1 MPDTYDLAID
11 WASHKD
17 VDTRFSEYHELMS
30 IKVQEVLLV
39 ATPYDAYIMEEDGS
53 LASRIINEYHGLN
66 LSRPPRLT
74 KVSSGRAALEIL
86 DKSDFDLV
94 LTMPNLKDTDPFSL
108 GRQIKKRKPE
118 LPVILLVYGQSS
130 LADRQQAD
138 ESIDQTFLW
147 SGDSDL
153 LLAIVKNVEDKMNV
167 DRDTRKAGVRVLILV
182 EDSPLYRSFLLPL
195 IYREVVNQTQAVLE
209 ESLNEEHRLLKMR
222 ARPKILVAQNYEQA
236 LAAYNRFKP
245 YVFGVISD
253 TRFPMARKTVADA
266 GVRLLRKIKDEVP
279 HLPLLLLSSES
290 ENRQLAE
297 TLEVQFVDKN
307 SPRLAAEIHDFFLDY
322 LGFGDFVFRLPDCT
336 EIGRASS
343 FRELEKILPDIPDEP
358 IYYQAGRNR
367 FSNWFMARSEIAL
380 ASVMAKIPAS
390 EFSDISALRQFLIN
404 SIHSLR
410 KNRQKG
416 VVAQFSPTKFDPVI
430 SDFVKTGNGSL
441 GGKAR
446 GLAYFASILYKESE
460 LLDKYP
466 GIKISI
472 PGTLVV
478 ATEGFDCFIAENNL
492 MDIGATV
499 DNDGEIEQRF
509 LAAELPGFLQ
519 DDLSA
524 YLEKVNGPVS
534 VRSSGLFEDAY
545 FQAYSGLYK
554 TYMVPNNHPS
564 FEIRREHLFT
574 AVKLVYASTYFKG
587 PLTFKKST
595 QYHIRRD
602 SMALLIQR
610 LGGTVY
616 GDYFYPAISGVAQS
630 KNYYPV
636 AGMKAEEGIAR
647 IALGMGKAVVEG
659 DSELRFSP
667 VHPEML
673 PQFSKTE
680 DILENAQY
688 RFYALKV
695 KNYDE
700 KLGFHRGTNLELR
713 DINDAGDEFPV
724 KSLCST
730 YIPAENR
737 IRDSL
742 VKGGAKVLTF
752 ASVLKYDRF
761 PLAPLITD
769 LLKIGQEGM
778 GCDVEFEFCLNL
790 NPETD
795 GPDEFYILQVR
806 PMTAGQE
813 HADIHVD
820 AADISK
826 AFCYSTQCLGNGLN
840 AEISDIVY
848 VRPDTFDPA
857 VTQAVADE
865 IGVLNAR
872 LKKEERNYL
881 LAGPGRWGSADRWLG
896 IPVRWCDISQ
906 VGGIIEIRDKALI
919 NADPSHGS
927 HFFQHITARGIP
939 YITVTEGSEDFI
951 DWKWFEAA
959 PVQAETGYLRHI
971 RLKSPMLLKADGRH
985 GRCAV
990 LPPAGS
996 SHPVAYNPS

>member
-1 MPDTYDLAID
+1 MPDTHDLDITR
-11 WASHKD
+11 ASHRD
-17 VDTRFSEYHELMS
+17 VDTRFSVYHELMS

-74 KVSSGRAALEIL
+74 KVSSGQAALAIL
-86 DKSDFDLV
+86 EKSDFDLV

-108 GRQIKKRKPE
+108 GRQIKRRKPD
-118 LPVILLVYGQSS
+118 LPVILLVYGRSS
-130 LADRQQAD
+130 LIGGQPDD
-138 ESIDQTFLW
+138 ESIDQTFIW

-182 EDSPLYRSFLLPL
+182 EDSPLYRSFFLPL
-195 IYREVVNQTQAVLE
+195 IYREVVHQTQAVLE
-209 ESLNEEHRLLKMR
+209 ESLNEEHRILKMR
-222 ARPKILVAQNYEQA
+222 ARPKIMVAQNYEQA
-236 LAAYNRFKP
+236 LAVYNRFKP

-253 TRFPMARKTVADA
+253 TRFPMARRTVADA

-279 HLPLLLLSSES
+279 HMPLLLLSSES

-297 TLEVQFVDKN
+297 AIQVQFVDKN
-307 SPRLAAEIHDFFLDY
+307 SPRLTSEIHDFFRDQ
-322 LGFGDFVFRLPDCT
+322 LGFGDFVFRLPDNT

-343 FRELEKILPDIPDEP
+343 FSELEKILPDIPDEP

-380 ASVMAKIPAS
+380 ASVIARIPAS
-390 EFSDISALRQFLIN
+390 DFSDIAALRQFLID
-404 SIHSLR
+404 SIHNLR

-416 VVAQFSPTKFDPVI
+416 VVAQFSPTKFDPAI
-430 SDFVKTGNGSL
+430 SDFVKIGNGSL

-460 LLDKYP
+460 FSEKYP
-466 GIKISI
+466 GTKISV

-478 ATEGFDCFIAENNL
+478 ATEGFDRFIAENNL
-492 MDIGATV
+492 WDAGTTT

-509 LAAELPGFLQ
+509 LAARLPESIQ
-519 DDLSA
+519 ANLSV
-524 YLEKVNGPVS
+524 YLEKVKGPVS

-545 FQAYSGLYK
+545 YQPYSGLYK
-554 TYMVPNNHPS
+554 TYMIPNNHPD
-564 FEIRREHLFT
+564 FNVRREHLFT
-574 AVKLVYASTYFKG
+574 AVKLVYASTYFKD

-595 QYHIRRD
+595 RYHIRRD
-602 SMALLIQR
+602 AMALMIQR
-610 LGGTVY
+610 LAGTVY

-636 AGMKAEEGIAR
+636 AGMQAEEGIVR
-647 IALGMGKAVVEG
+647 IALGMGKAVDEG
-659 DSELRFSP
+659 DSGLRFSP
-667 VHPEML
+667 VRPEVL

-695 KNYDE
+695 KDYDE
-700 KLGFHRGTNLELR
+700 KLGFHKGTNLELR
-713 DINDAGDEFPV
+713 EINEAANEFPV

-742 VKGGAKVLTF
+742 VKDGARVLTF

-769 LLKIGQEGM
+769 LLRIGQEGM
-778 GCDVEFEFCLNL
+778 GCDVEFEFCLTL

-820 AADISK
+820 ATDISK
-826 AFCYSTQCLGNGLN
+826 AFCYSNQCLGNGLN

-848 VRPDTFDPA
+848 VRPGTFDPA
-857 VTQAVADE
+857 VTQAIADE
-865 IGVLNAR
+865 ISVLNAR
-872 LKKEERNYL
+872 LKKEGRRYL
-881 LAGPGRWGSADRWLG
+881 LAGPGRWGSADRWLR
-896 IPVRWCDISQ
+896 IPVRWVDISQ
-906 VGGIIEIRDKALI
+906 VGAIIEIRNKALI

-939 YITVTEGSEDFI
+939 YLTITEGSEDFI
-951 DWKWFEAA
+951 DWKWLEAA
-959 PVQAETGYLRHI
+959 PVKEETGYLRHI
-971 RLKSPMLLKADGRH
+971 RLISPMLLKSDGRH
-985 GRCAV
+985 GHCV
-990 LPPAGS
+990 GLPPAGRP
-996 SHPVAYNPS
+996 HLVL

>member
-1 MPDTYDLAID
+1 MPDTYDLAIAK
-11 WASHKD
+11 ASHKD
-17 VDTRFSEYHELMS
+17 VDTRFSVYHELMS
-30 IKVQEVLLV
+30 IKVQEILLV
-39 ATPYDAYIMEEDGS
+39 STPYDAYVMEEDGS

-86 DKSDFDLV
+86 EKSDFDLV

-118 LPVILLVYGQSS
+118 LPVILLVYGGSS
-130 LADRQQAD
+130 LADRQHDD
-138 ESIDQTFLW
+138 ESIDQIFIW

-153 LLAIVKNVEDKMNV
+153 LLAIVKNAEDKMNV

-182 EDSPLYRSFLLPL
+182 EDSPLYRSFFLPL
-195 IYREVVNQTQAVLE
+195 IYREVVHQTQAVLE
-209 ESLNEEHRLLKMR
+209 ESLNEEHRILKMR
-222 ARPKILVAQNYEQA
+222 ARPKIMVAQNYEQA
-236 LAAYNRFKP
+236 LDIFNRFKP

-253 TRFPMARKTVADA
+253 TRFPMDQRTVADA
-266 GVRLLRKIKDEVP
+266 GARLLKKIKDEVP

-297 TLEVQFVDKN
+297 AIQVQFVDKN
-307 SPRLAAEIHDFFLDY
+307 SPRLASEIHDFFRDH
-322 LGFGDFVFRLPDCT
+322 LGFGDFVFRRPDNT

-343 FRELEKILPDIPDEP
+343 FSELEKILPDIPDEP
-358 IYYQAGRNR
+358 LYYQAERNR

-380 ASVMAKIPAS
+380 ASVIAKIPVS
-390 EFSDISALRQFLIN
+390 DFSDISALRQFLVN

-416 VVAQFSPTKFDPVI
+416 VVAQFSQAEFDPAI
-430 SDFVKTGNGSL
+430 FDFVKTGNGSL

-446 GLAYFASILYKESE
+446 GLAYFASILYKEAELSE
-460 LLDKYP
+460 KYP
-466 GIKISI
+466 GIKISV

-478 ATEGFDCFIAENNL
+478 ATEGFDRFIAENNL
-492 MDIGATV
+492 RDAGTTG

-509 LAAELPGFLQ
+509 LAAELPGLVQ
-519 DDLSA
+519 DDLAA
-524 YLEKVNGPVS
+524 YLEKVKGPVS

-545 FQAYSGLYK
+545 FQPYSGLYK
-554 TYMVPNNHPS
+554 TYMIPNNHPS
-564 FEIRREHLFT
+564 FKVRREQLFT

-595 QYHIRRD
+595 RYHIRRD
-602 SMALLIQR
+602 SMAIMIQR
-610 LGGTVY
+610 LAGTVY

-636 AGMKAEEGIAR
+636 AGMKAEEGIVR
-647 IALGMGKAVVEG
+647 IVLGMGKAVVEG
-659 DSELRFSP
+659 DSGLRFSP
-667 VHPEML
+667 MHPQIL
-673 PQFSKTE
+673 PQFSKME

-695 KNYDE
+695 KSYDE

-713 DINDAGDEFPV
+713 DISDAGDEFPV
-724 KSLCST
+724 RSLCST
-730 YIPAENR
+730 YIPADNR

-742 VKGGAKVLTF
+742 VKGGTRVLTF

-761 PLAPLITD
+761 PLAQLITD

-790 NPETD
+790 NSETG

-820 AADISK
+820 DTDISK

-840 AEISDIVY
+840 AEIRDIVY
-848 VRPDTFDPA
+848 VRPDTFDPV
-857 VTQAVADE
+857 VTQAIADE
-865 IGVLNAR
+865 ISIVNAG
-872 LKKEERNYL
+872 LKKEGRRYL

-896 IPVRWCDISQ
+896 IPVRWTDISQ
-906 VGGIIEIRDKALI
+906 VGAIIEIRDKALI

-927 HFFQHITARGIP
+927 HFFQHITARGIH
-939 YITVTEGSEDFI
+939 YITITKGSEDFI
-951 DWKWFEAA
+951 DWKWIESAFVKE
-959 PVQAETGYLRHI
+959 ETGYLRHI
-971 RLKSPMLLKADGRH
+971 RLESPLLLKADGRH
-985 GRCAV
+985 GHCAI

-996 SHPVAYNPS
+996 SPPVV